1 MLRNFNTHQLELI
14 NCSSPFQIYVY
25 MLLRLRSQTCKS
37 ICNQFCILHV
47 EVDILDKKKEL
58 KISVNFIYMV
68 NGNTFV
74 YNPFALHIEVNPMQ
88 AVC

>member
-1 MLRNFNTHQLELI
+1 
-14 NCSSPFQIYVY
+14 

-88 AVC
+88 QFVKDQCLLHAEVDTFHLC